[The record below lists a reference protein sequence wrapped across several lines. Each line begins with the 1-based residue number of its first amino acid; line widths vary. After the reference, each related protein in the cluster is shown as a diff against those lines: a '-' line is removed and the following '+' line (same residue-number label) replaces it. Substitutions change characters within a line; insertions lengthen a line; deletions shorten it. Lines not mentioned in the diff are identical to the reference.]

1 MYDADILSENTI
13 LKWYS
18 EPMKNRFSVVTD
30 KFVSELKE
38 VSELMIQWL
47 E

>member
-1 MYDADILSENTI
+1 MYDADILSEDTI

-18 EPMKNRFSVVTD
+18 EPMKARFSVVTD
-30 KFVSELKE
+30 KFVAELKD
-38 VSELMIQWL
+38 VAELMIQWL